1 MKRQLLFLSAA
12 ALLAAGVSAQQLHQG
27 YVTPPSSSMLHKYV
41 NDWVPGQELTTNYGD
56 NGESSAW
63 EDEEFFVSRV
73 ALKPHFVNLNTQ
85 IDKTKS
91 DTDNKRLLFWVPINE
106 STGVNGEWLNA
117 LPNAVFDSEVFS
129 IWSYVTHYGNW
140 TSPFGWVPGAMAD
153 AAHKNGVLVSG
164 LASIPNAYLSSN
176 WANCLAGMSAM
187 NTDEGV
193 KKLGNFLRYHG
204 VDGLGYNSEYYGG
217 GSYGEGL
224 RGMHGK
230 LVKYMKQYQPA
241 FENVWYG
248 GTNDAGSVNFNDQLS
263 SDFYQTFGYSD
274 EPRTILF
281 LNYNWNSTYKLSQ
294 DASGI
299 TATGRDPRDL
309 YMGMNM
315 QGGLK
320 TATEWAQHL
329 TLPYSIGLWGAHS
342 VNYIWINRAINGS
355 SDASKQAT
363 YQRDLEY
370 WFTNGKRNPLH
381 VMSPVNSLTA
391 TSEFMGMSRYMEARS
406 TLSWELGTEPFV
418 SFFNVGNG
426 AFYNWKGEQLHVG
439 PWYNLGVQDYMPNWR
454 YWIST
459 EYLGTT
465 PAEGVDAKITW
476 DDAYMGG
483 SCLRITADNSGT
495 AYLHLFK
502 TEFEAKNNTKLTI
515 RYKVLKGNADM
526 SLVWSKLGSE
536 STEAQGNYGKVFDKD
551 GKTYSSTKPDDDVD
565 YDGDWQ
571 SKTITMTSR
580 NKLTG
585 TISAIGLKFENAE
598 GLDILIGEISLTNG
612 SYAAPATPTVT
623 RAKVLANNY
632 KGIDGKVYYKMA
644 NTKEVGEPVYNLDV
658 KTSLFRLWSRTD
670 ADPTPKFLGTT
681 TSWAGMIF
689 SAPSVGASKV
699 QFGVSAVSLDFG
711 TESDIAWSEEMSTGD
726 YVAVED
732 VKVSKN
738 PVTTNEDFY
747 VEFVDPAHAPVD
759 WQIKDE
765 SGNVVASASSATR
778 IDIADGLANTGSYDV
793 VTGSG
798 ENAVERKGVISVSDP
813 GSGRQPI
820 IESLTV
826 NESSKTSEDIVEIT
840 SGTDLT
846 LGYTGRNADGTG
858 SRGVDLNELTFGVA
872 NADLGINTYKSFSVA
887 FWLKI
892 NTYPSGGP
900 GSLLLIEDRNGGW
913 PKNNWGYFW
922 SRTTEGSLRCAWI
935 DGGFAKGLDSAPN
948 GMRVYS
954 DYDAD
959 LGTAKWNHFVY
970 VFEYNSQNRIRTKF
984 YLNGALQTISKWMWV
999 NKGTREGA
1007 EGLSGTSGWDDLEK
1021 SWDVNVSEKGTD
1033 ATETGWCVE
1042 NFPLSQA
1049 DWIKV
1054 GGPGPNSMA
1063 AIDGVIDDFQVWG
1076 KAMTQEDVN
1085 LSKNGLGNLETLP
1098 EDVIAFWD
1106 FEGEAGA
1113 DKGFTSRGQKHVPAY
1128 LIDYFL
1134 NSCAECDQRLHEPTD
1149 AGFSAGSPFV
1159 PGTVFDVVT
1168 SPSWTARKGILSE
1181 GKGTGES
1188 GSVKLRYNDNRVGG
1202 DYTVTLTLA
1211 NALGQDEK
1219 DYPVF
1224 RVTQKG
1230 DAIDGIGA
1238 DGEGVEA
1245 YTVGDGLFVE
1255 FAEDGDYTV
1264 EVYNANGMLMAQKSQ
1279 NMAAGQNMN
1288 IRLGAQGVYIV
1299 RVLRGGEL
1307 ARTIKVIRK

>member
-12 ALLAAGVSAQQLHQG
+12 ALLAAGVSAQQLRPG

-129 IWSYVTHYGNW
+129 TWSYVTHYGNW

-342 VNYIWINRAINGS
+342 VNYIWINRAVNGS

-454 YWIST
+454 YWIAT

-483 SCLRITADNSGT
+483 SCLRITADNSGI

-536 STEAQGNYGKVFDKD
+536 STEAQGNYGMVFDKD
-551 GKTYSSTKPDDDVD
+551 GKTYSSTKPDGDVD
-565 YDGDWQ
+565 YDADWQ

-580 NKLTG
+580 NKLAG

-612 SYAAPATPTVT
+612 SYAAPAAPTVT

-670 ADPTPKFLGTT
+670 VDPTPKFLGTT

-689 SAPSVGASKV
+689 SAPATGASKV
-699 QFGVSAVSLDFG
+699 QFGVSAVSLDYAN
-711 TESDIAWSEEMSTGD
+711 ESDIAWSEEMSTGD

-1033 ATETGWCVE
+1033 ATETGWCIE
-1042 NFPLSQA
+1042 NFPLSQT

-1054 GGPGPNSMA
+1054 GGAGPNSMA
-1063 AIDGVIDDFQVWG
+1063 AINGVIDDFQVWG

-1113 DKGFTSRGQKHVPAY
+1113 DKGFTSRGQKQIPAY
-1128 LIDYFL
+1128 LIEYAATGDEGR
-1134 NSCAECDQRLHEPTD
+1134 SGHVPTD

-1159 PGTVFDVVT
+1159 PGTAFDVVT